1 MCALPRTTS
10 GLFTGHP
17 SCSWLATTAWS
28 PSLAAFRSTQV
39 TGAAAAQ
46 SGIGLT
52 CFTDLGGVGPRA
64 MGRLPD
70 AAGCDGCGEGGWD
83 GGLCLGGGCAG

>member
-1 MCALPRTTS
+1 MLICALPRTTS

-17 SCSWLATTAWS
+17 SCSWLATTSWS

-52 CFTDLGGVGPRA
+52 CFTDLGGSSIGNCTQPA
-64 MGRLPD
+64 
-70 AAGCDGCGEGGWD
+70 
-83 GGLCLGGGCAG
+83 